1 MFPEAHRRKE
11 KIASGSLFCNF
22 FSPDVNL
29 ASRIYLSSNRANFAR
44 RFSNHADAEDLA
56 SETFLQVATGRDPAQ
71 IAEPKAYLS
80 TIARRLL
87 FHFWRRRELE
97 QAYLQWL
104 ALHAG
109 DSAPSPESQALAMEL
124 LLRVDTLLAGLPQ
137 AVRAVFLYSQ
147 LDGLG
152 YAEIGQRMGLSVRTV
167 QRHFA
172 LALERCLKAQRENRA

>member
-1 MFPEAHRRKE
+1 
-11 KIASGSLFCNF
+11 
-22 FSPDVNL
+22 
-29 ASRIYLSSNRANFAR
+29 
-44 RFSNHADAEDLA
+44 
-56 SETFLQVATGRDPAQ
+56 
-71 IAEPKAYLS
+71 
-80 TIARRLL
+80 
-87 FHFWRRRELE
+87 
-97 QAYLQWL
+97 
-104 ALHAG
+104 
-109 DSAPSPESQALAMEL
+109 MEL

>member
-1 MFPEAHRRKE
+1 MGKPSA
-11 KIASGSLFCNF
+11 
-22 FSPDVNL
+22 FSAL
-29 ASRIYLSSNRANFAR
+29 ASLYVDYRPWLVDRL
-44 RFSNHADAEDLA
+44 RFRLRNHADAEDLA
-56 SETFLQVATGRDPAQ
+56 SETFLQVASTREPAL
-71 IAEPKAYLS
+71 ITEPKAYLS

-104 ALHAG
+104 ALQAT
-109 DSAPSPESQALAMEL
+109 DNAPSPESQALAVETL
-124 LLRVDTLLAGLPQ
+124 VRVDAMLAGLPPT
-137 AVRAVFLYSQ
+137 VRAVFLYSQ

-172 LALERCLKAQRENRA
+172 LALERCLRVQREGRA

>member
-1 MFPEAHRRKE
+1 MVPMGKHPA
-11 KIASGSLFCNF
+11 
-22 FSPDVNL
+22 FSPL
-29 ASRIYLSSNRANFAR
+29 ASLYVDYRPWLVDRL
-44 RFSNHADAEDLA
+44 RFRLRNHADAEDLA
-56 SETFLQVATGRDPAQ
+56 SETFLQVASGREPVA

-104 ALHAG
+104 ALHAA
-109 DSAPSPESQALAMEL
+109 DSAPSPEAQALGMEM
-124 LLRVDTLLAGLPQ
+124 LLRVDAMLAGLPP

-147 LDGLG
+147 LDGLN
-152 YAEIGQRMGLSVRTV
+152 YADIGQRMGLSVRTV

-172 LALERCLKAQRENRA
+172 LALERCLKLQREDRA

>member
-1 MFPEAHRRKE
+1 MGKLPA
-11 KIASGSLFCNF
+11 
-22 FSPDVNL
+22 FSAL
-29 ASRIYLSSNRANFAR
+29 ASLYVDYRPWLVDRL
-44 RFSNHADAEDLA
+44 RFRLRNHADAEDLA
-56 SETFLQVATGRDPAQ
+56 SETFLQVAAARSPCQ

-87 FHFWRRRELE
+87 FNFWRRRELE

-109 DSAPSPESQALAMEL
+109 DCAPSPESQALTMEM
-124 LLRVDTLLAGLPQ
+124 LLRVDTLLAGLPP

-172 LALERCLKAQRENRA
+172 QALERCLRAQREDRA

>member
-1 MFPEAHRRKE
+1 MGKPSA
-11 KIASGSLFCNF
+11 
-22 FSPDVNL
+22 FSAL
-29 ASRIYLSSNRANFAR
+29 ASLYVDYRPWLVDRL
-44 RFSNHADAEDLA
+44 RFRLRNHADAEDLA
-56 SETFLQVATGRDPAQ
+56 SETFLQVASVREPVP

-104 ALHAG
+104 TLHAA
-109 DSAPSPESQALAMEL
+109 DSAPSPESQALAVET
-124 LLRVDTLLAGLPQ
+124 LLRVDTMLAGLPP

-147 LDGLG
+147 LDGLT
-152 YAEIGQRMGLSVRTV
+152 YAEIGLRMGLSVRTV

-172 LALERCLKAQRENRA
+172 QALERCLRVQREERA